1 MIIFPNVCL
10 HRINMLSNNVYKCI
24 LSMDEKYKEQKGS
37 QGYLFGGTYNC
48 LLCKVYM
55 SVIYCQ
61 SVSPTQRGDFAFG
74 HSIACTWHRCID
86 IWFL

>member
-1 MIIFPNVCL
+1 
-10 HRINMLSNNVYKCI
+10 
-24 LSMDEKYKEQKGS
+24 MDEKCKEQKGS
-37 QGYLFGGTYNC
+37 QDYLFGGTYNY

-74 HSIACTWHRCID
+74 HFHQGY
-86 IWFL
+86 LL